1 MDISETIAPNSAQV
15 NAEDLLSGPR
25 TVTVTN
31 VEKGNAEQPVFIHL
45 AEFPGRTFRPAK
57 TVRRILIAVWGAEA
71 AGYTGRRMTI
81 YNDPSVRFGGQ
92 AVGGIR
98 ISHMSHIDKPVSISL
113 TVTRGK
119 RAQFTVDPL
128 VETTDPVQVQKAVA
142 AIRNAATIPELDK
155 IGAHADKVGISG
167 EVRDAIDTRRAEL
180 EAQDQSVRGDE

>member
-15 NAEDLLSGPR
+15 NAEDLLGGPQ
-25 TVTVTN
+25 TVTVTS
-31 VEKGNAEQPVFIHL
+31 VEKGNSEQPVFIHL

-57 TVRRILIAVWGAEA
+57 TVRRIIIAAWGAEA
-71 AGYTGRRMTI
+71 SAYAGRRMTI
-81 YNDPSVRFGGQ
+81 YTDPDVKFGGQ

-98 ISHMSHIDKPVSISL
+98 ISHMSHIDGPLSINL

-119 RAQFTVDPL
+119 RAPFKVQPL
-128 VETTDPVQVQKAVA
+128 TTDPMQVEKAVA

-180 EAQDQSVRGDE
+180 EAQDQSDGSDE

>member
-128 VETTDPVQVQKAVA
+128 VEATDPMVVQKAVA